1 MRVTIGLL
9 FCLTIVLYVAPVGG
23 RKVRKRCKPLEFA
36 DVTSDCNKDPNADG
50 WYPDGTVCTFQCRT
64 GCVKDVGGTKRVCK
78 VKGRSK
84 WWTGGRGLRC
94 KCKPC
99 EDAPPTIPNTV
110 GPDCTSP
117 YEAGDTCNYQCA
129 PGYTREGGNNDK
141 TCVNGKWKGEDLM
154 CVEDA
159 DECSSTPC
167 QNGGTC
173 TGGDSSYTCECVDGY
188 TGDNC
193 ETDIDD
199 CAPNPCNNS
208 GNCTDGV
215 NSYTCD
221 CEDGFA
227 GDNCEIVVVDG
238 NWATWLSWGSCGVSC
253 GGGVQTRT
261 RTCDNPPPTIGG
273 ADCVGH
279 PSQTRPC
286 NEWQCPDCMRI
297 CAVGSLNAACDA
309 CTCDGHVLN
318 GHVTD
323 TRRVPLGDAEI
334 RYAEN
339 PSDVVA
345 YTDAMGDFTVTG
357 ACAQGVDIIV
367 RRVGYFEAHATS
379 TQEDAT
385 TSYVRVN
392 MTALVPP
399 IITEHPQSKK
409 RLVGQDV
416 TFCCDAHGNPPIS
429 SYEWFKDGLVLD
441 EVMYG
446 YNDTLTIEN
455 LAVDDSGVYRC
466 RANSDAGSKYS
477 DEATL
482 EVEEDSLSSCPV
494 LPEENLISLPDDC
507 VQEDTNSTGY
517 DIGTCGGDDCV
528 GDLGGA
534 DKMCVDTKRFCCV
547 PTSTETRT
555 VYCSGYSLNV
565 TVTTECG
572 CGSCVKTFTK
582 RIQGRAYGVNRTNN
596 ASTEV
601 PLTYGAVIMDGQ
613 VVDYTSETG
622 MFEFTTETT
631 ASKISLTFRDYFKIL
646 VTSTR
651 VLSLTGSD
659 TLNFDVILK
668 LRPPPVTIMATETSV
683 IDLGTVEGA
692 VPVAEIDI
700 PANSFF
706 TSEGNLFEGE
716 VKASVSFVDPRN
728 EEDFEFIQGELTAV
742 DVEGQENTMQ
752 TFGMFTMDFETEEGA
767 SLELGANLTV
777 HIDPSESNIDTND
790 VDENGNLRTKI
801 WFLDSDSGLWT
812 EAGNLRVG
820 IASRRRKRSTFIIG
834 EFLYV
839 ADYPCNFDRIEPYD
853 RRCWVKVHAY
863 NSVQNFVHSMATGVP
878 RGVVSNADVAVITTS
893 NRGGFSGFTNTLSV
907 YRRGRTSTYYGGG
920 ICLETLCEPT
930 GNDFS
935 ARVNVVKDGMHFVA
949 VDKSLYTGFD
959 FGLHNSIEIKDES
972 KTLSFDVFRPYHS
985 NGPIYRYDDFV
996 RVLNQWGWYY
1006 NYRRCQRST
1015 VADNHFAFVNT
1026 VYQPYVFPP
1035 YTFDQNQYSQPITV
1049 TSWYPNENELK
1060 KACFIKVFVKFDT
1073 DHAQTEIRVTSR
1085 GGGVYAPNTNV
1096 IYGIREDRT
1105 KTNPN
1110 DPKSGFVCVE
1120 FKCPGPV
1127 LESQPDGT
1135 TSPPFPGANDNTRIT
1150 VVARNN
1156 ICKHDSRLT
1165 STMTAGIDTDLLL
1178 EVSDVV
1184 RNENTV
1190 EFTVPN
1196 GNDFGRDYG
1205 TYVKTGSG
1213 YTGYGEA
1220 LEYCRSG
1227 SDTGGTGKPLV
1238 YNKYHAIRFNCGD
1251 NFEFTT
1257 ERPGVVTEAGED
1269 STQGS
1274 WIQPQ

>member
-1 MRVTIGLL
+1 MQVAIGLL
-9 FCLTIVLYVAPVGG
+9 LCLTIVFYVAPVGG

-64 GCVKDVGGTKRVCK
+64 GCVKDVGGTRRVCK

-129 PGYTREGGNNDK
+129 PGYTKEGGNNDK

-154 CVEDA
+154 CAVEDA

-173 TGGDSSYTCECVDGY
+173 TAGDSSYTCECVDGY

-227 GDNCEIVVVDG
+227 GDNCEIVVMDG

-357 ACAQGVDIIV
+357 ACSQGVDIIV

-379 TQEDAT
+379 TQQDAM

-399 IITEHPQSKK
+399 IITGHPQSKK

-416 TFCCDAHGNPPIS
+416 TFCCAAHGNPPIS

-441 EVMYG
+441 EDVYG

-482 EVEEDSLSSCPV
+482 EVEAHSHVKDWMSPHCPTTPDSSPDRKTWLHLCCKVCLVPPTTSVEDNLSSCPV
-494 LPEENLISLPDDC
+494 LPVENLISLPDDC

-517 DIGTCGGDDCV
+517 DIGSCGGDDCV
-528 GDLGGA
+528 GDLGGQ

-565 TVTTECG
+565 TVTTACG

-683 IDLGTVEGA
+683 LDLGTVEGS

-706 TSEGNLFEGE
+706 TREGNLFEGE
-716 VKASVSFVDPRN
+716 VKASVSFIDPRN

-752 TFGMFTMDFETEEGA
+752 TFGMFTMDFETDEGDD
-767 SLELGANLTV
+767 LELGANLTV

-801 WFLDSDSGLWT
+801 WTLDSDSGLWQDV
-812 EAGNLRVG
+812 GNLRVG
-820 IASRRRKRSTFIIG
+820 TASRRRKR
-834 EFLYV
+834 
-839 ADYPCNFDRIEPYD
+839 
-853 RRCWVKVHAY
+853 
-863 NSVQNFVHSMATGVP
+863 
-878 RGVVSNADVAVITTS
+878 
-893 NRGGFSGFTNTLSV
+893 
-907 YRRGRTSTYYGGG
+907 
-920 ICLETLCEPT
+920 
-930 GNDFS
+930 
-935 ARVNVVKDGMHFVA
+935 
-949 VDKSLYTGFD
+949 
-959 FGLHNSIEIKDES
+959 
-972 KTLSFDVFRPYHS
+972 
-985 NGPIYRYDDFV
+985 YDDW
-996 RVLNQWGWYY
+996 RGCY
-1006 NYRRCQRST
+1006 ST
-1015 VADNHFAFVNT
+1015 GADNHFAFVNT

-1035 YTFDQNQYSQPITV
+1035 YTFDPNQYSQPITV

-1060 KACFIKVFVKFDT
+1060 K
-1073 DHAQTEIRVTSR
+1073 
-1085 GGGVYAPNTNV
+1085 
-1096 IYGIREDRT
+1096 
-1105 KTNPN
+1105 
-1110 DPKSGFVCVE
+1110 
-1120 FKCPGPV
+1120 
-1127 LESQPDGT
+1127 
-1135 TSPPFPGANDNTRIT
+1135 
-1150 VVARNN
+1150 
-1156 ICKHDSRLT
+1156 
-1165 STMTAGIDTDLLL
+1165 
-1178 EVSDVV
+1178 VSDVV